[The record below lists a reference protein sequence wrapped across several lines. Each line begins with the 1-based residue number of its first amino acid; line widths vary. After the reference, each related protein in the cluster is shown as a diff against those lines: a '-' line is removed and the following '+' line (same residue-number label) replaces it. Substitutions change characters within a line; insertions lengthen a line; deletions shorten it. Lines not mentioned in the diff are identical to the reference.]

1 MGFKTFRLL
10 LSKEKAT
17 FERDSNLEVL
27 NLAES
32 PFLGLLHCE
41 GRGGEKFENFV
52 SHVYSVVNSVKCC

>member
-32 PFLGLLHCE
+32 RFSDCCIARGEEVKNLKISFHMCTGL
-41 GRGGEKFENFV
+41 
-52 SHVYSVVNSVKCC
+52 